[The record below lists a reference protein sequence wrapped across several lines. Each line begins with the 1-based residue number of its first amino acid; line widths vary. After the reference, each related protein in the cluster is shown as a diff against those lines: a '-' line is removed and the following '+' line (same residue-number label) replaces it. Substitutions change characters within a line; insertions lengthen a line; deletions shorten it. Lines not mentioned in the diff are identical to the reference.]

1 MGNASVQRGLFLTF
15 RLFSLIRH
23 ALRRATFPVGE
34 GDLPAG
40 ERSSGPGLNFQ
51 GSPPHPARATPGP
64 PSPSRRGLE
73 PLIRQGLWPCHL
85 PRGGRLPPAGERSSG
100 AGLNFQ
106 GSPPHPARA
115 TPGPPSP
122 SRRGLEPLIRQG
134 LWPCHLPRGGRLP
147 PAGEG
152 TEGLFSGPCVFW
164 HCMVQCPKIGKRQ
177 VERGAFSVQSQD
189 PAGHYGVLCE
199 APEPMAPG

>member
-15 RLFSLIRH
+15 RGFPSSVTPYGVPPSPQGKATSRRGSIHRGP
-23 ALRRATFPVGE
+23 ALTFRGPLHTRPGLRPVHPLQAGEGWSTSSVRAFGPATFPVGE

-40 ERSSGPGLNFQ
+40 EGTETLRA
-51 GSPPHPARATPGP
+51 GSVGTN
-64 PSPSRRGLE
+64 
-73 PLIRQGLWPCHL
+73 
-85 PRGGRLPPAGERSSG
+85 LPPGYRTWRGDVGIAPYAKDKTDR
-100 AGLNFQ
+100 
-106 GSPPHPARA
+106 
-115 TPGPPSP
+115 GP
-122 SRRGLEPLIRQG
+122 L
-134 LWPCHLPRGGRLP
+134 
-147 PAGEG
+147 
-152 TEGLFSGPCVFW
+152 LFSGPCVFW

>member
-1 MGNASVQRGLFLTF
+1 MWPVSLFGV
-15 RLFSLIRH
+15 RPLIRH

-40 ERSSGPGLNFQ
+40 ERSSGAGFHFQ
-51 GSPPHPARATPGP
+51 VSPPHPARATPGP
-64 PSPSRRGLE
+64 PSPSRRGQE

-85 PRGGRLPPAGERSSG
+85 PRRGRRPPGGGAFIGARLSLSG
-100 AGLNFQ
+100 VP
-106 GSPPHPARA
+106 S
-115 TPGPPSP
+115 TPGPGYTRSTLSKQERAT
-122 SRRGLEPLIRQG
+122 SRRGKAQR
-134 LWPCHLPRGGRLP
+134 
-147 PAGEG
+147 A
-152 TEGLFSGPCVFW
+152 FSGPCVFW

>member
-1 MGNASVQRGLFLTF
+1 MGNASVQRGLFFTF

-23 ALRRATFPVGE
+23 ALRRATFPAGE
-34 GDLPAG
+34 GDL
-40 ERSSGPGLNFQ
+40 
-51 GSPPHPARATPGP
+51 
-64 PSPSRRGLE
+64 
-73 PLIRQGLWPCHL
+73 
-85 PRGGRLPPAGERSSG
+85 PAGERSSG

-122 SRRGLEPLIRQG
+122 SRRGQEPLIRHA
-134 LWPCHLPRGGRLP
+134 LRRATF
-147 PAGEG
+147 PAGEDCLRRG
-152 TEGLFSGPCVFW
+152 KAQRAFSGPCVFW